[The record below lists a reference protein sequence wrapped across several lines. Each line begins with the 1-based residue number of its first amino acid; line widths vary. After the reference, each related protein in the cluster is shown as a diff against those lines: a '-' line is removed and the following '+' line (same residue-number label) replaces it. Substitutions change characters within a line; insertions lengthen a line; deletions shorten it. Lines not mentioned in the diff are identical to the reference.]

1 MNNLKTK
8 KLTSIALL
16 IALEVILGRMG
27 IMTPIVSINFSFVP
41 LVINAI
47 LFGPISAAVSS
58 GLADIIGSLMLP
70 QGLGTYFPGYTV
82 SAMLTGLVYGLIL
95 YRKPKNLGRIILAC
109 SITSLV
115 ISLGLSAFWV
125 YVMTGKGY
133 LAILFTRTLQI
144 AVMIPVKVLVI
155 NMIVYRLIP
164 LVKREAGNITSE
176 KV

>member
-58 GLADIIGSLMLP
+58 GLADIIGSLMPP
-70 QGLGTYFPGYTV
+70 QGLE
-82 SAMLTGLVYGLIL
+82 LIF
-95 YRKPKNLGRIILAC
+95 
-109 SITSLV
+109 LV
-115 ISLGLSAFWV
+115 IRFQLC
-125 YVMTGKGY
+125 
-133 LAILFTRTLQI
+133 
-144 AVMIPVKVLVI
+144 
-155 NMIVYRLIP
+155 
-164 LVKREAGNITSE
+164 
-176 KV
+176 